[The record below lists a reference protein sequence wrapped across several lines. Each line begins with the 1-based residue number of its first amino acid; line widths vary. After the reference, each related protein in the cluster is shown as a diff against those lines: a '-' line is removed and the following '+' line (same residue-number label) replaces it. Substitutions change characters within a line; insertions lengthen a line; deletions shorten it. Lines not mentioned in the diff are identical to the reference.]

1 VRTSRVTGN
10 FQLLRIVLG
19 AQISSRGA
27 HTATLGYERGTA
39 LLRWDIAAVN

>member
-1 VRTSRVTGN
+1 VRDGRVTGN

-27 HTATLGYERGTA
+27 PYSDPGYKRGTA
-39 LLRWDIAAVN
+39 LLRWDTAAVN